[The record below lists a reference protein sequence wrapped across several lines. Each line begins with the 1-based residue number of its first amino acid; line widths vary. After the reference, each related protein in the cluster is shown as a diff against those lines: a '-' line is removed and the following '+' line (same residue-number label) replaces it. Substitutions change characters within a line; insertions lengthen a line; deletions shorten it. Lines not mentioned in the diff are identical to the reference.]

1 MSTPSIIDK
10 WPWIIYIE
18 SEDGDNRY
26 GVQVHD
32 IQTGNDGDV
41 CMSILTHQLLLNNT
55 SPYVIDIG
63 LDEGWWS
70 IFVIETSPTAII
82 DAFEPNKESF
92 TAMVSRLSMLPR
104 MRLHN
109 FAISDHSGF
118 LPFNPQK
125 GQSHSRNLECPQ
137 KVPCTTLER
146 YIENRH
152 VDMIKIDTE
161 GHDIRILRTLHPYLS
176 NIDAIV
182 FECTVF
188 WNGRT
193 EEECVEV
200 TRTELLYLKQQYRYM
215 YSLSRRAFPPYLI
228 TLTSE
233 QDIVEFVKYCNI
245 HHLQVDI
252 LVCNEAI
259 SI

>member
-1 MSTPSIIDK
+1 MSIESVTHK

-18 SEDGDNRY
+18 SADGDNRY
-26 GVQVHD
+26 GVQAGD

-41 CMSILTHQLLLNNT
+41 CMSILTHQLLQKKT
-55 SPYVIDIG
+55 APYVIDIG

-70 IFVIETSPTAII
+70 TFVTEINPSAII
-82 DAFEPNKESF
+82 DAFEPNPESF
-92 TAMVSRLSMLPR
+92 TAMVPRLTSLPR
-104 MRLHN
+104 LRLHN

-118 LPFNPQK
+118 LPFNSQK
-125 GQSHSRNLECPQ
+125 GQSHSRNPESTQ

-161 GHDIRILRTLHPYLS
+161 GHDICILRTLHPYLS
-176 NIDAIV
+176 MIDAIV

-193 EEECVEV
+193 EQECVEV
-200 TRTELLYLKQQYRYM
+200 TQNELLYLKQQYRYM

-228 TLTSE
+228 TLTSD
-233 QDIVEFVKYCNI
+233 QDIIEFVQHCNI

-252 LVCNEAI
+252 LVCNEPI